1 MDRPYRQLK
10 EYSTQYGYAEE
21 TIYPMNIKRSFSN
34 INSVAFRRANG
45 EQGSTLVVVLV
56 MLVTMVAIAAG
67 ALKVTQLNVSS
78 SGSHKKAKQAFY
90 TSEVGLDVG
99 VNEIITSFENLTV

>member
-1 MDRPYRQLK
+1 
-10 EYSTQYGYAEE
+10 
-21 TIYPMNIKRSFSN
+21 MNIKRSFSN

-67 ALKVTQLNVSS
+67 ALKVVMYST
-78 SGSHKKAKQAFY
+78 
-90 TSEVGLDVG
+90 
-99 VNEIITSFENLTV
+99 